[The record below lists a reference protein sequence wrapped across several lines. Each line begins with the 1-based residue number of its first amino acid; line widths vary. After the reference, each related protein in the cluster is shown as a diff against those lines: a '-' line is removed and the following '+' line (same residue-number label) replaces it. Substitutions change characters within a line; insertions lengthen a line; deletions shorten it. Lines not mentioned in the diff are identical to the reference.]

1 MEKIDTGTDQLLVE
15 KENGVATIILNRPDV
30 RNALSTQLTPA
41 LRRMIDQMFHFHRLC
56 LFDEHWQ

>member
-15 KENGVATIILNRPDV
+15 KENGVATIILNRPEV

-41 LRRMIDQMFHFHRLC
+41 PVSYTHLTLPTNDQV
-56 LFDEHWQ
+56 

>member
-15 KENGVATIILNRPDV
+15 KENGVATIILNRPEV

-41 LRRMIDQMFHFHRLC
+41 LRPVSYTHLTLPTMS
-56 LFDEHWQ
+56 